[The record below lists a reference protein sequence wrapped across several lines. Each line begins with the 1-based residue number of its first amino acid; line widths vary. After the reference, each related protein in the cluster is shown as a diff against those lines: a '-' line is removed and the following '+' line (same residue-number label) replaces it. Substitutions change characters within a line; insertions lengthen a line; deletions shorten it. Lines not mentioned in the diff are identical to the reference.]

1 MSPPDTNTEK
11 QKRRHKG
18 PLMGLAGVITWAL
31 VLLALLAIYVVF
43 RGNEPADQEP
53 IGVETDTQE
62 TINPPVREE
71 EVE

>member
-18 PLMGLAGVITWAL
+18 PLAGIAGVITWAL

-43 RGNEPADQEP
+43 RGNAPGNEEP
-53 IGVETDTQE
+53 IGVETETHE
-62 TINPPVREE
+62 TINAPVSEG